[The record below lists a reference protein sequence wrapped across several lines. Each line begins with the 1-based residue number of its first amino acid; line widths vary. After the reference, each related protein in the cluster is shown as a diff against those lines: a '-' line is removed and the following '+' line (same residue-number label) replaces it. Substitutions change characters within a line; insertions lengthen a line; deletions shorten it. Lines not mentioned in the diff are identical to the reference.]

1 MTSDDL
7 LEHKENNMNI
17 ERIKVTGRRFAGFT
31 LIEILIVILIIGILA
46 AIAYPSYTAYTRRAN
61 RVDAT
66 EALLR
71 IADLQT
77 RHYLQNNTYTADLA
91 DLGFTSTASTNGYY
105 TLAIANA
112 DATGFTATAVPN
124 GVPQS
129 EDDDCQSFSVNALGV
144 RTATDSGGADSTEE
158 CWR

>member
-1 MTSDDL
+1 
-7 LEHKENNMNI
+7 MNH
-17 ERIKVTGRRFAGFT
+17 ERMNVTGRRSAGFT
-31 LIEILIVILIIGILA
+31 LIELVIVILIIGILA

-71 IADLQT
+71 IADQQT
-77 RHYLQNNTYTADLA
+77 RHYLQNNTYTSDLA
-91 DLGFTSTASTNGYY
+91 DLGFNGTASTKGYY
-105 TLAIANA
+105 TLAIVNA

-124 GVPQS
+124 GMPQS
-129 EDDDCQSFSVNALGV
+129 EDDDCQSFSVNSLGV
-144 RTATDSGGADSTEE
+144 RTATDGGGADNTQE